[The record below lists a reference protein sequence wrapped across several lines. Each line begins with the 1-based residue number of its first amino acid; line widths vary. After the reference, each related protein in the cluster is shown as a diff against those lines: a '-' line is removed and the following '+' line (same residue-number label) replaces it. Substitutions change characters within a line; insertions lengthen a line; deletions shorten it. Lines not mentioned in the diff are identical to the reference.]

1 MKNRNTTIIATIAL
15 TAAALASTIAS
26 AAGFGGNF
34 VMPGPLRVVG
44 TITQITTITNAL
56 ASLPIKV
63 TTCLGPV
70 EIPVFR
76 IVAPNTVI
84 ANGSCYQIIGTII
97 GPNTTHFDV
106 IHTTASNGLLT
117 IELGGATQM
126 ALFDR
131 TNPNPGTQNSLTGRD
146 VTYSGGSGAWT
157 MTALFS
163 GPVELGTRP
172 IMNDVYNKLTL
183 RFSACFDTGDSVS
196 FDVDTD
202 SIG

>member
-1 MKNRNTTIIATIAL
+1 V
-15 TAAALASTIAS
+15 ST
-26 AAGFGGNF
+26 
-34 VMPGPLRVVG
+34 L
-44 TITQITTITNAL
+44 TQITAIGAL

-84 ANGSCYQIIGTII
+84 ANGSCYQIIGTLI

-106 IHTTASNGLLT
+106 IHTTPSNGLLS

-126 ALFDR
+126 VLFDR
-131 TNPNPGTQNSLTGRD
+131 TNPNPGTQYSLTGRD
-146 VTYSGGSGAWT
+146 VTYTGGSGAWT

>member
-26 AAGFGGNF
+26 AAGFGGIF
-34 VMPGPLRVVG
+34 VVVGPLRVVG
-44 TITQITTITNAL
+44 TITQITAIGAL

-70 EIPVFR
+70 ETPVFT

-84 ANGSCYQIIGTII
+84 ANGSCYQIIGTLI

-106 IHTTASNGLLT
+106 IHTTVSNGLLS

-126 ALFDR
+126 VLFDR
-131 TNPNPGTQNSLTGRD
+131 TSPNPGTQYSLTGRD
-146 VTYSGGSGAWT
+146 VTYTGGTGAWILN
-157 MTALFS
+157 AVYS

-172 IMNDVYNKLTL
+172 IMNDVYNKLQL
-183 RFSACFDTGDSVS
+183 RFTTCFDTGDSVS

>member
-26 AAGFGGNF
+26 AAGFSGNF
-34 VMPGPLRVVG
+34 VVAGPLRVVG
-44 TITQITTITNAL
+44 TLTQITAIGAL

-63 TTCLGPV
+63 TTCLGLV
-70 EIPVFR
+70 EIPVFT

-84 ANGSCYQIIGTII
+84 ANGSCYQIIGTIL
-97 GPNTTHFDV
+97 GPDTTQFDV
-106 IHTTASNGLLT
+106 IHTTTSNGLLS

-131 TNPNPGTQNSLTGRD
+131 TLPNPGTQYSLTGRD
-146 VTYSGGSGAWT
+146 VTYISGTGAWS
-157 MTALFS
+157 MAAVFS

-183 RFSACFDTGDSVS
+183 RFSTCFDTGDSVS
-196 FDVDTD
+196 FKVDTD

>member
-1 MKNRNTTIIATIAL
+1 MKNRNTTIIATLAL

-34 VMPGPLRVVG
+34 VVPGPLRVVS
-44 TITQITTITNAL
+44 TLTQITGIGAL

-70 EIPVFR
+70 EIPVFH
-76 IVAPNTVI
+76 IVAANTVI
-84 ANGSCYQIIGTII
+84 ANGSCYQIIGTLI

-106 IHTTASNGLLT
+106 IHTTASNGLLS

-126 ALFDR
+126 VLFDR
-131 TNPNPGTQNSLTGRD
+131 ALPNPGTQYSLTGRD
-146 VTYSGGSGAWT
+146 VTYTGGSGAWILN
-157 MTALFS
+157 AVYS

-183 RFSACFDTGDSVS
+183 RFTTCFDTGDSVS

>member
-1 MKNRNTTIIATIAL
+1 MKNRNTTIIATLAL

-34 VMPGPLRVVG
+34 VVPGPLRVVS
-44 TITQITTITNAL
+44 TLTQITGIGAL

-70 EIPVFR
+70 EIPVFH
-76 IVAPNTVI
+76 IVAANTVI
-84 ANGSCYQIIGTII
+84 ANGSCYQIIGTLI

-106 IHTTASNGLLT
+106 IHTTASNGLLS

-126 ALFDR
+126 VLFDR
-131 TNPNPGTQNSLTGRD
+131 TLPNPGTQYSLTGRD
-146 VTYSGGSGAWT
+146 VTYTGGSGAWILN
-157 MTALFS
+157 AVYS